1 MRTFI
6 FIPLLISLAKAGL
19 WISIGL
25 LIKDHFDTILSLIIR
40 KPVPED
46 LIDQYHD
53 EKVRN
58 IIKWIGIFIII
69 IGAGIAVTSFSTMVM
84 GSGIMR

>member
-1 MRTFI
+1 MRMFF
-6 FIPLLISLAKAGL
+6 FIPFLLSLAKAGL

-25 LIKDHFDTILSLIIR
+25 LIKDHFETILSLIIR
-40 KPVPED
+40 KPVPEG
-46 LIDQYHD
+46 LIEQYHY

-69 IGAGIAVTSFSTMVM
+69 IGAGIAVTAFSTMVM
-84 GSGIMR
+84 GAGIMR